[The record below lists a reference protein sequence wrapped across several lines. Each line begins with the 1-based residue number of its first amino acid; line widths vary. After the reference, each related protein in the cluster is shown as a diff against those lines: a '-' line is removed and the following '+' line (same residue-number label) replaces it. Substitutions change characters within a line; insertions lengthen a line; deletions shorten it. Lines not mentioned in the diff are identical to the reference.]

1 MDSAKLEPTIE
12 RDRPAFIRGRADAIC
27 DVCLKSFKDHPLATE
42 PECLDDY
49 ERKPFLTRLCDGALV
64 KLGR

>member
-1 MDSAKLEPTIE
+1 MDSAKPEPIVE
-12 RDRPAFIRGRADAIC
+12 RDRPMFIRGKADAIC
-27 DVCLKSFKDHPLATE
+27 DVCLKPFKAHPMATE

-49 ERKPFLTRLCDGALV
+49 EHKPFLTRLCDGGLV